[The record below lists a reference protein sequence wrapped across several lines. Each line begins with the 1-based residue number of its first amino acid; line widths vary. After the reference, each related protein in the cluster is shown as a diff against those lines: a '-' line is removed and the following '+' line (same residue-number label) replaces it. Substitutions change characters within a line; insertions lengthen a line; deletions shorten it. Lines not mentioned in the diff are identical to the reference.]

1 MSKLHTEAMKRLEKK
16 KKSKKNE
23 AVGVWSEV
31 IYRLSRNRAAVFG
44 FCVIVILAFFA
55 IFPQTLTQSGYDDQ
69 NYSETFIA
77 PCAEH
82 PMGTDDLGRDILTR
96 IVYGARI
103 SLTIGIVSMLCSLVV
118 GGLLGALAAVN
129 SGVTDN
135 IIMRIC
141 DIFMSIPGTL
151 LAISICAALG
161 NGMTNLII
169 AITVSMVP
177 SFARTVRASM
187 LTVKDQE
194 YIEAAKAI
202 GASKARLVLRH
213 MIPNALGPIIVSATL
228 NVAASITAA
237 RGPEL
242 HRPRR
247 AGAHAWSGA
256 ACSTPAKQYF
266 THADKWYVVAF
277 PGLMIVITVFAL
289 NLFGDGLR
297 DALDPRS
304 KN

>member
-1 MSKLHTEAMKRLEKK
+1 MSKMHTEAMKRLEKK
-16 KKSKKNE
+16 KKHRKNE

-31 IYRLSRNRAAVFG
+31 LYRLSRNKAAVIG
-44 FCVIVILAFFA
+44 FCVIVVLAFFA
-55 IFPQTLTQSGYDDQ
+55 LFPQILTQAGYDDQ
-69 NYSETFIA
+69 DYSRTFIA
-77 PCAEH
+77 PCAEY
-82 PMGTDDLGRDILTR
+82 PMGTDNLGRDILTR

-103 SLTIGIVSMLCSLVV
+103 SLTIGLVSTLCALLV
-118 GGLLGALAAVN
+118 GGVLGSLAAVN

-135 IIMRIC
+135 IIMRMC

-177 SFARTVRASM
+177 SFSRTVRASM

-194 YIEAAKAI
+194 YIEAARAI
-202 GASKARLVLRH
+202 GAGKTRLILRH
-213 MIPNALGPIIVSATL
+213 MIPNAMGPIIVTATL
-228 NVAASITAA
+228 SVASSITAA
-237 RGPEL
+237 AALSFIGLGVQAPTPEWGCL
-242 HRPRR
+242 LN
-247 AGAHAWSGA
+247 S
-256 ACSTPAKQYF
+256 AKQYF

-304 KN
+304 KG

>member
-237 RGPEL
+237 AALSFIGLGVQAPTPEWGCML
-242 HRPRR
+242 N
-247 AGAHAWSGA
+247 S
-256 ACSTPAKQYF
+256 AKQLSLI
-266 THADKWYVVAF
+266 H
-277 PGLMIVITVFAL
+277 I
-289 NLFGDGLR
+289 
-297 DALDPRS
+297 
-304 KN
+304 